1 MRNLLLLASAL
12 AFSQTGVVVYLS
24 FAALT
29 GYWLADDKSMA
40 TLPLALQ
47 FVGNALVVIPVSILM
62 RKHGRRTGFII
73 GQSLGAAGATL
84 SVVSVLQHD
93 FWLFCWAAIL
103 IGAHNA
109 VWQHYRFAALEC
121 VRSSRQSMAVGLVLS
136 GGVVAA
142 FLGGPLADW
151 GELSLSV
158 LYAGGYAVVVG
169 LCLLSLFILCFL
181 HIEAIPESITA
192 LELESRTEPSSLKRP
207 AYKVRPLR
215 QIVSTEKFVLAVTVS
230 SFSFAMMAFVMNA
243 TPLAMKLCGFEVE
256 ASNRVVQLHTLGMFA
271 PSVFTAILI
280 RWQGHFRTMIA
291 GIACFASALVINLSG
306 IEFVHFAVALL
317 LVGLGWNLMFIS
329 STDLLVQTYR
339 ESEKE
344 KVQATHDLFMFGVVG
359 GTNYFAGASLM
370 KLGWEGV
377 NLLALVPLTGLL
389 LLLLWRVGK
398 PATVVEQLPAR

>member
-47 FVGNALVVIPVSILM
+47 FIGNALVVIPVSMLM
-62 RKHGRRTGFII
+62 RKYGRRTGFIV
-73 GQSLGAAGATL
+73 GQSLGASGAAL
-84 SVVSVLQHD
+84 SVLSVWQHD
-93 FWLFCWAAIL
+93 FGLFCWAAIL

-121 VRSSRQSMAVGLVLS
+121 VRSSRQSLAVGLVLS

-158 LYAGGYAVVVG
+158 LYAGGYAVVAG
-169 LCLLSLFILCFL
+169 LCLLSLFILFFL
-181 HIEAIPESITA
+181 RIEVIPESVTA
-192 LELESRTEPSSLKRP
+192 LESEPQSEPLQLKRQP
-207 AYKVRPLR
+207 SNVRPLR
-215 QIVSTEKFVLAVTVS
+215 QIIVTEKFVLAATVS
-230 SFSFAMMAFVMNA
+230 SLSFAMMAFVMNA
-243 TPLAMKLCGFEVE
+243 TPLAMQLCGFDVE

-271 PSVFTAILI
+271 PSFFTAMLI
-280 RWQGHFRTMIA
+280 RWQGHHRVIIA
-291 GIACFASALVINLSG
+291 GIVCFASALGINLSG
-306 IEFVHFAVALL
+306 IEFVHFAVALM

-329 STDLLVQTYR
+329 ATDLLVQTYR

-344 KVQATHDLFMFGVVG
+344 KVQAAHDLFMFAVVG

-377 NLLALVPLTGLL
+377 NQLALIPLTGLL
-389 LLLLWRVGK
+389 VLLFWRARK
-398 PATVVEQLPAR
+398 PAAVAVQLPAK